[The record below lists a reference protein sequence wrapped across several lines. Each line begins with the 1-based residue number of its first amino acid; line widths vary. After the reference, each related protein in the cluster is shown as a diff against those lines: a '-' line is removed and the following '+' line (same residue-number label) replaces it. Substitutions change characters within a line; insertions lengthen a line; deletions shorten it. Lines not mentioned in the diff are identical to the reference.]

1 MNKRKKGNLY
11 ENKAAEF
18 LEENSYKILE
28 KNYYGKYGEIDLIAL
43 KDGQIIF
50 IEVKYR
56 ETSEYG
62 YGVEAVDKRKARR
75 IYRTA
80 EEYLVKNH
88 MEDYDIRFDCIS
100 YLKNEQKWLKN
111 ILWGDEIGF

>member
-1 MNKRKKGNLY
+1 MNKREKGSIY
-11 ENKAAEF
+11 EERAAEF
-18 LEENSYKILE
+18 LEKNSYRILD
-28 KNYYGKYGEIDLIAL
+28 KNYHGKHGEIDLIAL
-43 KDGQIIF
+43 KDRQIVF

-62 YGVEAVDKRKARR
+62 YGVESVDRKKAIK

-80 EEYLVKNH
+80 EEYLIKNH

-100 YLKNEQKWLKN
+100 YLKDEQEWLKN

>member
-1 MNKRKKGNLY
+1 MNKRKKGSIY
-11 ENKAAEF
+11 EERAAEF
-18 LEENSYKILE
+18 LEKNSYEILE
-28 KNYYGKYGEIDLIAL
+28 KNYHGKHGEIDLIAL

-62 YGVEAVDKRKARR
+62 YGVEAVDKRKAVR
-75 IYRTA
+75 IYKTA
-80 EEYLVKNH
+80 EEYLIKNH
-88 MEDYDIRFDCIS
+88 MEDHNIRFDCIS
-100 YLKNEQKWLKN
+100 YLGENQEWLKN

>member
-1 MNKRKKGNLY
+1 MNKRKKGSLY
-11 ENKAAEF
+11 ENRAAEF
-18 LEENSYKILE
+18 LERNSYEILE
-28 KNYYGKYGEIDLIAL
+28 KNYYGRHGKIDLIAL
-43 KDGQIIF
+43 KDGQIVF

-62 YGVEAVDKRKARR
+62 YGVESVDRKKAIK

-80 EEYLVKNH
+80 EEYLIKNH

-100 YLKNEQKWLKN
+100 YLKDEQEWLKN

>member
-1 MNKRKKGNLY
+1 MNKRKKGSLY
-11 ENKAAEF
+11 EDRAAEF
-18 LEENSYKILE
+18 LEENLYKILE
-28 KNYYGKYGEIDLIAL
+28 KNYHGRYGEIDLIAL

-62 YGVEAVDKRKARR
+62 YGVEAIDKKKARR
-75 IYRTA
+75 IYKTA
-80 EEYLVKNH
+80 EEYLIKNH
-88 MEDYDIRFDCIS
+88 IEDYDIRFDCIS
-100 YLKNEQKWLKN
+100 YLKNEQKWFKN

>member
-1 MNKRKKGNLY
+1 MNKRKKGSLY
-11 ENKAAEF
+11 EDRAAEF

-28 KNYYGKYGEIDLIAL
+28 KNYRGRYGEIDLIAL

-62 YGVEAVDKRKARR
+62 YGVEAIDKKKARR
-75 IYRTA
+75 IYKTA
-80 EEYLVKNH
+80 EEYLIKNH
-88 MEDYDIRFDCIS
+88 IEDYDIRFDCIS
-100 YLKNEQKWLKN
+100 YLKNEQKWFKN